1 MPPKK
6 AKANAT
12 NKPQNKPPPKAPVTF
27 EDILASVSAPP
38 RQVAVAPVMT
48 GHASNLP
55 DQQLESRCS
64 SVNMSLYHFLGEVL
78 IHEQME
84 TDEPEPQTSNE
95 DDWKTDDEVE
105 DQLVVVEVNG
115 FLDSGG
121 IMEKVKEKLVKI
133 RHPESERPTIQ
144 IGGQLYAGKYRDP
157 DGSIMVIE
165 ENKESETP
173 NFTLTGI
180 TDLVID
186 AQKTYLFAKGEDESQ
201 PGEDVRKPIELRS
214 AQRTNKALTV
224 NIRKKN

>member
-6 AKANAT
+6 TKQSNT
-12 NKPQNKPPPKAPVTF
+12 TSKPANKPPPKAPVTF

-38 RQVAVAPVMT
+38 RQVAVTSMMP

-55 DQQLESRCS
+55 DQQLES
-64 SVNMSLYHFLGEVL
+64 EVL

-84 TDEPEPQTSNE
+84 TDETEPQTSNE
-95 DDWKTDDEVE
+95 DDWRSDDEVE
-105 DQLVVVEVNG
+105 EELVVVEVNG

-121 IMEKVKEKLVKI
+121 IMEKVKEKLVTI

-144 IGGQLYAGKYRDP
+144 IGGQLYAGKYREP

-165 ENKESETP
+165 EHKEAENP

-201 PGEDVRKPIELRS
+201 PGEEVRKPIELRS
-214 AQRTNKALTV
+214 TQRTNKALTV

>member
-6 AKANAT
+6 AKTNTA
-12 NKPQNKPPPKAPVTF
+12 NKPSKSPNKPPPKAPVTF

-38 RQVAVAPVMT
+38 RQIAVAPVMA

-55 DQQLESRCS
+55 DQQLES
-64 SVNMSLYHFLGEVL
+64 EVL

-105 DQLVVVEVNG
+105 DELVVVEVNG

-180 TDLVID
+180 TDLIID